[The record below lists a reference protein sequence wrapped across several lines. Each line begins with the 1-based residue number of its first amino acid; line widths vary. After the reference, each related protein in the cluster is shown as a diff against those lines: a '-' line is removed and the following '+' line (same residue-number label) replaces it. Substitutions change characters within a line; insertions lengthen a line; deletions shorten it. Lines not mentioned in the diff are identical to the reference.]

1 MYKSFNSLDALFAYI
16 QEDKHWTGANA
27 SHYNRYPVRFVLFDN
42 FSDFNEFIV
51 NRPTGIYKH
60 SIDTMIDIESPDD
73 FLSYT
78 ELSREIR
85 AFTKKIPINDLP
97 SIRFLRWL
105 ASMITRNAR
114 NLMLLSL
121 LYALLKP
128 QRMPKKSM
136 SVYTYP

>member
-60 SIDTMIDIESPDD
+60 SIDTMIDIKSPDD
-73 FLSYT
+73 FLSNCLVKYVPLQRKSLLT
-78 ELSREIR
+78 IL
-85 AFTKKIPINDLP
+85 L
-97 SIRFLRWL
+97 SIRFLRWH

-121 LYALLKP
+121 LYAVLKL